1 MTFQFNPAFPDATS
15 EQKWDQI
22 KLWRNAKLAQ
32 SDWTQL
38 PDAPVNKTAWATYR
52 QALRD
57 LPAQGGNADDA
68 TIPSVPSG
76 NQL

>member
-1 MTFQFNPAFPDATS
+1 MTFTFNPAFPDAPN
-15 EQKWDQI
+15 EAKWEQI

-38 PDAPVNKTAWATYR
+38 PDAPVDREAWAIYR

-57 LPAQGGNADDA
+57 LPAQGGQAEA
-68 TIPSVPSG
+68 AIFPIAP
-76 NQL
+76 